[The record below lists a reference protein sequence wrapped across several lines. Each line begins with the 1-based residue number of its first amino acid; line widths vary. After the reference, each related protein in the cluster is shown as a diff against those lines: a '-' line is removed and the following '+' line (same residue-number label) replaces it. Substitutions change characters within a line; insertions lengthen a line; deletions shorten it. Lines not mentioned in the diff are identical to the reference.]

1 MREQRNLVLC
11 GMKHCG
17 KSTHGRRLA
26 RMRGA
31 EFVDTDERLEALY
44 RERYGE
50 KLSCRE
56 IFRRHGEEFFRRLEA
71 EVISRLAEAAPATG
85 GRVTALGGGVPSNA
99 LITRDMLHRI
109 GFCIFLEI
117 DADTAFHRVAAG
129 GLPPF
134 LAGTVDP
141 EKSFAELYR
150 ARTNF
155 YRHCADLTV
164 PIRGEEPE
172 DVVAARL
179 AAALGEQ

>member
-1 MREQRNLVLC
+1 MKEQRNLVLC

-44 RERYGE
+44 LERYGE
-50 KLSCRE
+50 KASCRE
-56 IFRRHGEEFFRRLEA
+56 IFRRHGEEFFRKLEA
-71 EVISRLAEAAPATG
+71 EVIAGLAETVPGAG
-85 GRVTALGGGVPSNA
+85 SRVTALGGGVPSNA
-99 LITRDMLHRI
+99 LITRDMLRRL

-117 DADTAFHRVAAG
+117 DAETAFRRVAAG

-134 LAGTVDP
+134 LAGAADP

-150 ARTNF
+150 TRSDF
-155 YRHCADLTV
+155 YRRCADLTV

-172 DVVAARL
+172 EAVAARL
-179 AAALGEQ
+179 AAALGER

>member
-1 MREQRNLVLC
+1 MNGQRNLVLC

-50 KLSCRE
+50 KSSCRE
-56 IFRRHGEEFFRRLEA
+56 IFRRHGEAFFRKLEA
-71 EVISRLAEAAPATG
+71 EVIAALADAAPETG
-85 GRVTALGGGVPSNA
+85 TRVTALGGGVPSNT
-99 LITRDMLHRI
+99 LITREMLHRL
-109 GFCIFLEI
+109 GFCVFLEI
-117 DADTAFHRVAAG
+117 DAETAFRRVAAG

-134 LAGTVDP
+134 LAGAADA
-141 EKSFAELYR
+141 EKCFAELYR
-150 ARTNF
+150 TRSDF
-155 YRHCADLTV
+155 YRECADLTV

-172 DVVAARL
+172 ETVTARL
-179 AAALGEQ
+179 VAALGDR